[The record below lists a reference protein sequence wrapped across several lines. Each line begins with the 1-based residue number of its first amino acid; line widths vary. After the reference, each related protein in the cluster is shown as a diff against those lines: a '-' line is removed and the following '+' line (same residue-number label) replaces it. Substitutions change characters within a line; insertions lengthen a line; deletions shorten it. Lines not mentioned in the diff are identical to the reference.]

1 MKFIPLPYTPSS
13 PTYMNNENQINDPYY
28 KNRAL
33 LHTALVKAIAETQDV
48 VADSTNPF
56 HKNKYASLN
65 AHLSVV
71 KPIFAKH
78 GLAVIQ
84 FPSSDEKSIGVTTT
98 IIHECGS
105 QLMDSIHIPV
115 SDSIT
120 GQQAGAIISY
130 LRRYALASVAG
141 IATEDDDA
149 ETDRVA
155 RAPSGGS
162 KPQSNAGILRVSG
175 ESPVVGTSGTVN
187 FELPVPFGDA
197 KGTKLNELPLK
208 NTDRS
213 LKCAD
218 LSYWAKV
225 WTPKPFGTSTKISQ
239 RDLDFKASAEA
250 LYAMKNAEAQPAETQ
265 DEVPF

>member
-1 MKFIPLPYTPSS
+1 MNKVSTSTKIMSTNQDDILNPYLETRA
-13 PTYMNNENQINDPYY
+13 TLY
-28 KNRAL
+28 KS
-33 LHTALVKAIAETQDV
+33 LVKAIAETQDV

-65 AHLSVV
+65 AHLSVI

-78 GLAVIQ
+78 GLAIVQ
-84 FPSSDEKSIGVTTT
+84 LPSNEGNSIGVTTNV
-98 IIHECGS
+98 IHESGAHIH
-105 QLMDSIHIPV
+105 QSIHIPV
-115 SDSIT
+115 TENVT

-149 ETDRVA
+149 EIDRIA
-155 RAPSGGS
+155 RQPSGSS
-162 KPQSNAGILRVSG
+162 KPSSNASVLRVRDDS
-175 ESPVVGTSGTVN
+175 VVGASGTVN

-197 KGTKLNELPLK
+197 KGKKLNELPMK
-208 NTDRS
+208 NEDRS

-218 LSYWAKV
+218 ISYWAKV
-225 WTPKPFGTSTKISQ
+225 WTPKPFGNSTKISQ

-250 LYAMKNAEAQPAETQ
+250 LYALKIAEVMPETTQ

>member
-1 MKFIPLPYTPSS
+1 MLYIPADYDFLTTKSMS
-13 PTYMNNENQINDPYY
+13 NENQSTEPYY

-65 AHLSVV
+65 AHLSVI

-115 SDSIT
+115 PESIT

-149 ETDRVA
+149 ESDRIA
-155 RAPSGGS
+155 RQPSGSS
-162 KPQSNAGILRVSG
+162 KPQTGASVLRVKDDS
-175 ESPVVGTSGTVN
+175 VVGTSGSVN

-197 KGTKLNELPLK
+197 KGKPLNELPLK

-225 WTPKPFGTSTKISQ
+225 WVPKPFGTSTKISQ

-250 LYAMKNAEAQPAETQ
+250 LYAIKNAEAQPTETQ